1 MKAELRWDSI
11 KNPSPEHQQAGVE
24 LFEDEQRFIDH
35 SRSPVWLSEEHVFV
49 DG

>member
-1 MKAELRWDSI
+1 MVKA
-11 KNPSPEHQQAGVE
+11 E

-35 SRSPVWLSEEHVFV
+35 SQSPVWLAEEHVFV